1 MSTTEPVRYTTPER
15 GIALITIDRADKL
28 NALNEAVITG
38 LMHAWQRFAA
48 SDERVA
54 VLEAA
59 GARAF
64 SVGADIKDPPREMWQ
79 GVPSIGVELYK
90 PVIAAVQGWCIGGAY
105 VIVQMCDLVV
115 AAENTVFK
123 YPEAQLGFTGGLIA
137 SAVARLPHKIAM
149 EFMLLGEDLPATR
162 AYEAGLVNRV
172 VANGSQRAAALEYAR
187 ILARS
192 APLVVTTL
200 KRFAL
205 ETMNASPAEAAAI
218 ARRQLLQVRDSA
230 DGAEGRRAFAEKRP
244 PEFSGR

>member
-1 MSTTEPVRYTTPER
+1 MSGTELVRYTRIEP
-15 GIALITIDRADKL
+15 GIALLTIDRADKL
-28 NALNEAVITG
+28 NALNEALIVQ

-59 GARAF
+59 GNRAF

-115 AAENTVFK
+115 AADNTVFK

-149 EFMLLGEDLPATR
+149 EFMLLGQDLPAQR

-172 VANGSQRAAALEYAR
+172 VPNGTQRDAALEYAR

-205 ETMNASPAEAAAI
+205 QTLHASPAEAAAI
-218 ARRQLLQVRDSA
+218 ARRQLLQVRDSS
-230 DGAEGRRAFAEKRP
+230 DGAEGRRAFAEKRAP
-244 PEFSGR
+244 DFNGR